1 MAFLLSRMDVGHTPP
16 IKYLPVTASEDVVL
30 GEALVLS
37 AGKLTKCG
45 ATVKPAFMAVGP
57 KNAAGEAPV
66 IAVQDYMTFETT
78 LQAAGS
84 SLKIGDKV
92 TLHTDGA
99 QVTATT
105 ASGVA
110 EIVSMEGT
118 TVGSSVLVK
127 F

>member
-1 MAFLLSRMDVGHTPP
+1 MAFKLSRMDVGHTPP
-16 IKYLPVTASEDVVL
+16 IKYLPVTAGEDVTL

-45 ATVKPAFMAVGP
+45 ATAKPAFMAVGP

-66 IAVQDYMTFETT
+66 IAFQDYMTFVTT

>member
-1 MAFLLSRMDVGHTPP
+1 MAFKLSRMDVGHTPP
-16 IKYLPVTASEDVVL
+16 IKYLPVTAGEDVTL

-45 ATVKPAFMAVGP
+45 ATAKPAFMAVGP

>member
-1 MAFLLSRMDVGHTPP
+1 MAFKLSRMDVGHTPP
-16 IKYLPVTASEDVVL
+16 IKYLPVTASEDVTL

-45 ATVKPAFMAVGP
+45 ATAKPAFMAVGP

-92 TLHTDGA
+92 TLHTDGL

-105 ASGVA
+105 TSGVA

-118 TVGSSVLVK
+118 AAGSAVLVK

>member
-1 MAFLLSRMDVGHTPP
+1 MAFMLSRMDVGQTPP
-16 IKYLPVTASEDVVL
+16 IKYLPVTSSEDVVL

-37 AGKLTKCG
+37 GGALTKCG
-45 ATVKPAFMAVGP
+45 AAVKPAFIAVGP
-57 KNAAGEAPV
+57 QNTAGEAPV

-78 LQAAGS
+78 LQAAGTE
-84 SLKIGDKV
+84 LKPGSKV
-92 TLHTDGA
+92 TLHTDGL

-110 EIVSMEGT
+110 EIVRMDGT
-118 TVGSSVLVK
+118 AAGSGVLVK